1 MKSNNRITY
10 RFDRSGQPLPDSNRQ
25 EMKNNGTRTQGDAH
39 DPWNAEDVNR
49 TAVPASASPSKTAS
63 KVVPIYKESYDSYS
77 MSGEFT
83 PWNTAFQEDVGA
95 LEQLIRDTDNP
106 KDRENR
112 SRTPEIQEKAEQRS
126 AKPKAVNRKAAAK
139 DGSNH
144 SFNSELEIERKGDVQ
159 SQPQSQPDAGAGA
172 GAAYYAEEFPEET
185 AGIDGRGKHEW
196 TVKRYSAPPSWM
208 KVFLS
213 VAAALAT
220 GALFGYLLLN
230 LFTGT
235 PVWPGEGTGGAA
247 KPVDGA
253 IAGPGQGGGKAPAG
267 KGNGANP
274 GNGTAAAGEVTGKGS
289 AFANLSLPVQTY
301 YMLQYG
307 VFSNAEGLQAALADL
322 QSRGNAAAGFY
333 TGTDYR
339 AYTGL
344 AGDRA
349 QAVTLGKTLSGM
361 ELYVKQVDVEVP
373 QQFPF
378 SGDAAAAEAF
388 FSRTAELVSMFDK
401 LTLTQLEQPQLSS
414 LSSAASKAW
423 SASHQS
429 WTESV
434 KAMEAGVKDKEGQ
447 AFLIKLIQSVNSAA
461 KGLEEYD
468 KKPSQSHLQAIQSDL
483 METILTQK
491 QWFESVS
498 AL

>member
-10 RFDRSGQPLPDSNRQ
+10 RFDRSGQPLNDSDRQ
-25 EMKNNGTRTQGDAH
+25 EMKKNGARAQAGVPDSWIADDNDSSH
-39 DPWNAEDVNR
+39 PA
-49 TAVPASASPSKTAS
+49 AVSSSKTAS
-63 KVVPIYKESYDSYS
+63 KVIPIYKESYDSYS

-95 LEQLIRDTDNP
+95 LEQLIRDTDDS
-106 KDRENR
+106 KIRENR
-112 SRTPEIQEKAEQRS
+112 SRMPEIQSEAVQRP
-126 AKPKAVNRKAAAK
+126 AKPKAVNRRAAMDDASI
-139 DGSNH
+139 DPSNP
-144 SFNSELEIERKGDVQ
+144 ELEIERKGDAQ
-159 SQPQSQPDAGAGA
+159 SGAV
-172 GAAYYAEEFPEET
+172 YYPEEFPEEIDHID
-185 AGIDGRGKHEW
+185 AGGKHEW
-196 TVKRYSAPPSWM
+196 TVKRYTAPPSWM

-235 PVWPGEGTGGAA
+235 PVWPGEGTGGAN

-253 IAGPGQGGGKAPAG
+253 IVDPGQGGGKASAG
-267 KGNGANP
+267 KGNGTIS
-274 GNGTAAAGEVTGKGS
+274 GNGTVAAGEVTGKGS

-307 VFSNAEGLQAALADL
+307 VFSNAEGLQAAIADL
-322 QSRGNAAAGFY
+322 QGRGNAAAGFY

-349 QAVTLGKTLSGM
+349 QAVSLGKLLSGM

-378 SGDAAAAEAF
+378 SGDAAAAETF
-388 FSRTAELVSMFDK
+388 LSRTAELVSMLDK

-414 LSSAASKAW
+414 LSPAASKAW

-447 AFLIKLIQSVNSAA
+447 AFLIKLIQSLNSAA

-468 KKPSQSHLQAIQSDL
+468 KKPSQSHLQAVQSAL

>member
-25 EMKNNGTRTQGDAH
+25 EMKRNSAGTQGDMR
-39 DPWNAEDVNR
+39 DPWNAVDVNG

-95 LEQLIRDTDNP
+95 LEQLIRDTDNS

-112 SRTPEIQEKAEQRS
+112 SHTPESQEKADQRP
-126 AKPKAVNRKAAAK
+126 AKPKAVNRKAAAN
-139 DGSNH
+139 DASIH
-144 SFNSELEIERKGDVQ
+144 SFNPELEIEHRGDA
-159 SQPQSQPDAGAGA
+159 QPQPDAGV
-172 GAAYYAEEFPEET
+172 GAAHYAQEFPEET
-185 AGIDGRGKHEW
+185 GGIEAGGKHEW

-253 IAGPGQGGGKAPAG
+253 IANPGQGGGKATAG

-289 AFANLSLPVQTY
+289 ASANLSLPVQTY

-388 FSRTAELVSMFDK
+388 FSRTAELVSMIDK

-423 SASHQS
+423 LASHQS

-447 AFLIKLIQSVNSAA
+447 AFLIKLIQSLNSAA

-483 METILTQK
+483 MGTILTQK